1 MNNNPTVCS
10 SIIVS
15 CTDDLVGRD
24 QLRRRTLQRAK
35 IPGLAD
41 IVDAR
46 IVETGVQLTLA
57 LPAASAPM
65 SARTA
70 SLEALDIVTDTASTW
85 ARVHDAGIS
94 VLSARSVSLSHDV
107 VFVTPDGQVTLV
119 GWSMDNNPVVDV
131 SAFADWAL
139 TQLPTGSL
147 SAEAAGLLMRALDDT
162 AGTTTMTEISVAL
175 ARARRATPVASAPVS
190 APVSVASP
198 LAHRR
203 FESRVPRLVQECQIS
218 GDQQA
223 SHRGEIQ
230 AEPAL
235 AVFAAGRHRRAHERR
250 RPQVAHGDGWRW
262 VPPAWWPRAWCW
274 CRCGRPG
281 QHRLVR
287 LAPTLLQG
295 RPDRRFNRGISPRE
309 LAGFQHRR

>member
-10 SIIVS
+10 SIIVP
-15 CTDDLVGRD
+15 CTDDLIGRD

-57 LPAASAPM
+57 LPAASAPI

-94 VLSARSVSLSHDV
+94 VLGARSVSLSHDV

-175 ARARRATPVASAPVS
+175 ARARRATPVPS

-203 FESRVPRLVQECQIS
+203 FESRVPRLVQACQIS

-235 AVFAAGRHRRAHERR
+235 AVLAAGRHRRAHGSKKT
-250 RPQVAHGDGWRW
+250 A
-262 VPPAWWPRAWCW
+262 
-274 CRCGRPG
+274 GRPWRRVAVG
-281 QHRLVR
+281 AAGLVAAGMV
-287 LAPTLLQG
+287 LVSVWPAGTTQIGPACPNPATGSTGSQIQSWDQPT
-295 RPDRRFNRGISPRE
+295 
-309 LAGFQHRR
+309 